1 MEIRD
6 YITYDQNFLE
16 KETYRKLFKWIK
28 SDLTW
33 ESAALVNED
42 GEKPSKNSKIRNV
55 LEFNLNQHKTKNY
68 TTAFWYDYLC
78 WVFTKLSEAYFTEKN
93 FIEKPIQSWFEIT
106 ILKYESQHHYLF
118 HHDYHW
124 KMPRHLSY
132 SLCLNDDYEGGE
144 LEFGF
149 TKTDFEKIK
158 MKKNSCILFP
168 SNFMFSHRVHPVT
181 KGTRYVIV
189 GWMR

>member
-78 WVFTKLSEAYFTEKN
+78 WVFTKLSEAYF
-93 FIEKPIQSWFEIT
+93 
-106 ILKYESQHHYLF
+106 
-118 HHDYHW
+118 
-124 KMPRHLSY
+124 
-132 SLCLNDDYEGGE
+132 
-144 LEFGF
+144 
-149 TKTDFEKIK
+149 
-158 MKKNSCILFP
+158 
-168 SNFMFSHRVHPVT
+168 
-181 KGTRYVIV
+181 
-189 GWMR
+189 